1 MKGIWSAVLT
11 PVDAAFVPHAR
22 TAVEYYRDLLERGC
36 DGINLLGT
44 TGEAMSFSVE
54 QRMRFMSEIA
64 ASGLPMERVMV
75 GTGSASLDDAA
86 RLTRH
91 AFACGFTAA
100 LVMPPFFYRD
110 APDDGIVAFFDALI
124 ARADPPKN
132 GILLYNFPR
141 MSGIAFHPDLLAR
154 LLREFPGAIGGMK
167 DSSNDAAFQT
177 QILGRHPDFPVFP
190 GSERDLLA
198 ARQRGVAGCISGS
211 VALWPQLAQRVWTSD
226 DAALAESLSEAR
238 SVLDG
243 VSFVPAV
250 RYLTAKAR
258 RDETWQRAMPPVVPL
273 PEPQRDT
280 LDRALKMSALERG
293 RQGGRC

>member
-1 MKGIWSAVLT
+1 
-11 PVDAAFVPHAR
+11 
-22 TAVEYYRDLLERGC
+22 
-36 DGINLLGT
+36 
-44 TGEAMSFSVE
+44 
-54 QRMRFMSEIA
+54 
-64 ASGLPMERVMV
+64 
-75 GTGSASLDDAA
+75 
-86 RLTRH
+86 
-91 AFACGFTAA
+91 
-100 LVMPPFFYRD
+100 MPPFFFRD
-110 APDDGIVAFFDALI
+110 AARRRHRRILR
-124 ARADPPKN
+124 RADRATRNPPRN

-141 MSGIAFHPDLLAR
+141 MSGIAFHPGSRRSPAARISRRDRRHEGQLERHRASKREVLARHPGLPGLPRLRGDLLAR
-154 LLREFPGAIGGMK
+154 
-167 DSSNDAAFQT
+167 
-177 QILGRHPDFPVFP
+177 
-190 GSERDLLA
+190 GS
-198 ARQRGVAGCISGS
+198 RGVAGCVSGS

-258 RDETWQRAMPPVVPL
+258 RDETWQRAMPAVVPL